1 MQSVVEFFV
10 HEEAAGRLL
19 VLDIERETDENLWRK
34 LSDFVL
40 PAACRVDLSGIP
52 FPRDGSA
59 QRPAFIDSVA
69 RVTSPMD
76 GELLLAKMKEVNSIV
91 SFQLMKAVPAADSY
105 ERLTM
110 NELKKVHALM
120 ATDLSAH
127 SAALLDQGATVCLA
141 RAKTVDEVLA
151 RRCFIA
157 QPVALNSPQWLRS
170 AHKGCIRIALSAP
183 HVSDLYED
191 LRKEGTDTSTM
202 DHERVDACIAEKV
215 LSLLEEDEVVFEKLV
230 LILTYWTSIVK

>member
-1 MQSVVEFFV
+1 MGTTRESVEWAVKLEYLRGEGHAIPDPAEYMQGVVEFFV

-19 VLDIERETDENLWRK
+19 ILDVEGETDEKLWRK

-91 SFQLMKAVPAADSY
+91 SFQLM
-105 ERLTM
+105 
-110 NELKKVHALM
+110 
-120 ATDLSAH
+120 
-127 SAALLDQGATVCLA
+127 
-141 RAKTVDEVLA
+141 
-151 RRCFIA
+151 
-157 QPVALNSPQWLRS
+157 
-170 AHKGCIRIALSAP
+170 
-183 HVSDLYED
+183 
-191 LRKEGTDTSTM
+191 
-202 DHERVDACIAEKV
+202 
-215 LSLLEEDEVVFEKLV
+215 
-230 LILTYWTSIVK
+230 